1 MSPQSKGQA
10 HFLLL
15 CLHSNHFRIDWKVRE
30 KERLRERVCVCVC
43 MTDGDREGREDTPE
57 IEQ

>member
-15 CLHSNHFRIDWKVRE
+15 RLHSNHFRIGWKVRE
-30 KERLRERVCVCVC
+30 KDRLRERVCVC
-43 MTDGDREGREDTPE
+43 MTDSDREGKEDTPE